1 MDIQPLFDA
10 VIDSRNGQ
18 YKVSIR
24 DGDITAERVFS
35 SEDTAERFRQ
45 DAYNSLKTKYAKRE
59 L

>member
-1 MDIQPLFDA
+1 MDIEPLFDA
-10 VIDSRNGQ
+10 VIDRRNGQ

-35 SEDTAERFRQ
+35 SEETAEQFRQ